1 MLCEILAYSI
11 FIALKARSQHHLS
24 HVAEY
29 YCSETKMLTLFME
42 NFMSKIYH
50 YKHFTKFT
58 RYDKRLAEIESECLS
73 HDLNTVP
80 IITSP
85 HVELLE

>member
-11 FIALKARSQHHLS
+11 FIPLKARSQHHLN

-50 YKHFTKFT
+50 YKHLPNLPAMI
-58 RYDKRLAEIESECLS
+58 R
-73 HDLNTVP
+73 DLRKLKVNVCHMT
-80 IITSP
+80 
-85 HVELLE
+85 

>member
-1 MLCEILAYSI
+1 
-11 FIALKARSQHHLS
+11 
-24 HVAEY
+24 
-29 YCSETKMLTLFME
+29 MLTLFME

-80 IITSP
+80 IITST
-85 HVELLE
+85 HEELLE